1 MTMSLPI
8 LLFDAM
14 LRGMV
19 LALLALLAGVLGRDR
34 PALPAVRAAVAL
46 AAGLAVQVAST
57 TPWFEQSAPRLWQA
71 PLVGIAVGNAALFWI
86 FVQALFDDGF
96 TFRPVHGLAW
106 TAAAGLGALNC
117 AVFAHSGWAIAPVTT
132 GLQRALP
139 LLFAVLSVIAAAA
152 GWRSDLVEGRR
163 RLRAFIV
170 IAGVAYTLLQL
181 AGRLASPD
189 GRLSDTGATLD
200 TALLLCIV
208 APLACSMLRMTAT
221 ELFPSAHSPAPSAI
235 GPQPTSPPVP
245 RRAGTGDA
253 PARLEAPP
261 PPPLPPE
268 ALPAGAG
275 QAGVTNESELALMNA
290 LLQLMADERAYCSEN
305 LSIASLAAQLTVPE
319 YRLRRV
325 INQRLGYRNFNA
337 FVNGFRLE
345 EARAALGDPAR
356 RTLPVLT
363 IALEAGFQ
371 SIGPFNRAFK
381 AATGFTPTE
390 YRRHKLADS

>member
-1 MTMSLPI
+1 MTISLPI
-8 LLFDAM
+8 LLLDAM

-46 AAGLAVQVAST
+46 AAGLAVQVASA

-96 TFRPVHGLAW
+96 AFRPVHVLAW
-106 TAAAGLGALNC
+106 AAAAGLGALNC

-132 GLQRALP
+132 GLQRVLP
-139 LLFAVLSVIAAAA
+139 LLFAVLTVTAAAA

-221 ELFPSAHSPAPSAI
+221 ELFPSARSAAPSAI
-235 GPQPTSPPVP
+235 GPQPTSPLAP
-245 RRAGTGDA
+245 RRTAVGDV
-253 PARLEAPP
+253 PARLEAPQ
-261 PPPLPPE
+261 PPPLPAE
-268 ALPAGAG
+268 ALPAGA
-275 QAGVTNESELALMNA
+275 TNEAELALMSA

-345 EARAALGDPAR
+345 EARTALGDPAR

-381 AATGFTPTE
+381 AATGFTPSE

>member
-19 LALLALLAGVLGRDR
+19 LALLTLLAGVLGRDR

-46 AAGLAVQVAST
+46 AAGLAVQVASA
-57 TPWFEQSAPRLWQA
+57 TPWFVQSTPRLWQA

-96 TFRPVHGLAW
+96 TFRLVHALAW
-106 TAAAGLGALNC
+106 AAAAGLGALNC
-117 AVFAHSGWAIAPVTT
+117 AVFAHSGWAIAPFTM
-132 GLQRALP
+132 GLQRLLP
-139 LLFAVLSVIAAAA
+139 LLFAVLTVIAAVA

-170 IAGVAYTLLQL
+170 IAGVGYTLLQL
-181 AGRLASPD
+181 GARLASPD

-200 TALLLCIV
+200 TAVLLCIV
-208 APLACSMLRMTAT
+208 ASLACSMLRMTGT
-221 ELFPSAHSPAPSAI
+221 ELFPSARATARS
-235 GPQPTSPPVP
+235 GLEPQPTSPPPP
-245 RRAGTGDA
+245 RRTAADA
-253 PARLEAPP
+253 MPARLEAPP
-261 PPPLPPE
+261 SAPAE
-268 ALPAGAG
+268 ALPASA
-275 QAGVTNESELALMNA
+275 TNDAELALMNA

-356 RTLPVLT
+356 RALPVLT

-381 AATGFTPTE
+381 AAMGFTPTE
-390 YRRHKLADS
+390 YRRHKLADSLADS